1 MEINQLGGAVN
12 LNEIQGIEVA
22 ETVLIQVVGEIK
34 NGTIEK
40 IEAIETENIVFK
52 EDDDRNS
59 EASKIYEVSDN
70 GTFHFRIT
78 ASTGRSYMAEI
89 TVKNAAPLKKDLLT
103 GIADINEAGYKMI
116 KVKGKTKEVDPTI
129 EEVEKM
135 EMYTLDVIYCDG
147 DLILKNGSFTLNENK
162 QQVAKTIDGLSL
174 SGTTWSVRK
183 SRRCK

>member
-1 MEINQLGGAVN
+1 MRGLKLAFQSKTKKA
-12 LNEIQGIEVA
+12 
-22 ETVLIQVVGEIK
+22 IK
-34 NGTIEK
+34 
-40 IEAIETENIVFK
+40 EAIETENIVFK
-52 EDDDRNS
+52 EDDERNS

-135 EMYTLDVIYCDG
+135 EKYTLDVIYCDG

-174 SGTTWSVRK
+174 SGKREDKLFEGTEEGAACTEPESLWHCI
-183 SRRCK
+183 SRGGRL

>member
-52 EDDDRNS
+52 EDDARNS

-135 EMYTLDVIYCDG
+135 EMYTLDVIYHSG
-147 DLILKNGSFTLNENK
+147 DLILKNGSFTLDENK
-162 QQVAKTIDGLSL
+162 KEKAVTVDGLSL

-183 SRRCK
+183 SR